1 MNGILTLPVTV
12 APNFIKETLKV
23 IKANGYWHNISGKL
37 QYSLLYLQ
45 SIKPKNK
52 ENNQTEIYHR
62 SSGFN
67 WYM

>member
-1 MNGILTLPVTV
+1 MLTLPVTG
-12 APNFIKETLKV
+12 APPRSIKETLKV
-23 IKANGYWHNISGKL
+23 IKANGYRLNISGKL

-45 SIKPKNK
+45 SIKPKNR

-67 WYM
+67 RYL